1 MATTR
6 TSLIDYIDNYYNTL
20 QNWEL
25 LDRVMIA
32 LFGDKI
38 LDSQGEIDDNGPDG
52 MYSRLSNSE
61 LVQLADK
68 LDAITEGKSYEV
80 NLKLTSSQLSTLK
93 KMLSEYSDVSFT
105 RDQQM
110 SKDATLILQQL
121 Y

>member
-6 TSLIDYIDNYYNTL
+6 TSLIDYIDEYYNTQ

-25 LDRVMIA
+25 LESVMTE

-38 LDSQGEIDDNGPDG
+38 LNGLGEIDDNGPDG
-52 MYSRLSNSE
+52 MYSKLSNPE

-68 LDAITEGKSYEV
+68 LDAITEGDSYEV
-80 NLKLTSSQLSTLK
+80 NLKLTSSQISTLK
-93 KMLSEYSDVSFT
+93 KMLSEYSDSSFS
-105 RDQQM
+105 RDRQM